1 MLEAS
6 FVRIFGLWPCFLRQS
21 SKIPWHLLGDSS
33 VLCSNEEML
42 GDLLDGLRMGAGHLK
57 DQVMTGTW
65 NVQPHPAGKGEGLE
79 IKFMINSAYVMKPP

>member
-42 GDLLDGLRMGAGHLK
+42 GDLLDGLRMRAGHLK

-65 NVQPHPAGKGEGLE
+65 NIQPHPAGKGEGLE
-79 IKFMINSAYVMKPP
+79 IKFMIDSAYVMKPL